1 MGSTRCSST
10 GLRFPGLHLS
20 LLTTPSPQEPLCC
33 SLPCVPFFS
42 SLPDRP
48 PSTWDLPSYPVHTTP
63 SQVLPLSCQCLDII
77 PKIEWSK
84 CLELESRIPGCW
96 EWSWGS
102 EEPGKKEM
110 YQSHFPS
117 PVSMNTSVSSQPSLS
132 LHTMLLIR
140 SHFQS
145 WRETA
150 LKSED
155 VAS

>member
-1 MGSTRCSST
+1 MGSTHCSST

-20 LLTTPSPQEPLCC
+20 LLTTPSPEEPLCC
-33 SLPCVPFFS
+33 PLPCVPFFS

-48 PSTWDLPSYPVHTTP
+48 LSTWDLPSYPVHTIPT
-63 SQVLPLSCQCLDII
+63 QVLPLSCQFLDII

-84 CLELESRIPGCW
+84 CLELESKLGVGNG
-96 EWSWGS
+96 GS
-102 EEPGKKEM
+102 EEPAKKEI